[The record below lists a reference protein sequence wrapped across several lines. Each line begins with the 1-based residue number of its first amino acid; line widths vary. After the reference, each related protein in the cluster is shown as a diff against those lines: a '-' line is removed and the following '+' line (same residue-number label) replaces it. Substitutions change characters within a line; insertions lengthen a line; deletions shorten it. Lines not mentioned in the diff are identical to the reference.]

1 MKPHEVYDI
10 TTHNLWNSLQITKT
24 ESESYTKVLIEKYSG
39 LARLVVSRASST
51 SKWINLWTYL
61 YPYLQRVA
69 HVYSEHQRHR
79 IKCLG
84 RVMLGRNPILA

>member
-39 LARLVVSRASST
+39 LARLVVSRASLPHRNGSIFGHICT
-51 SKWINLWTYL
+51 PICNVWPMYIVNINGT
-61 YPYLQRVA
+61 
-69 HVYSEHQRHR
+69 E
-79 IKCLG
+79 
-84 RVMLGRNPILA
+84 